1 MRPLTLE
8 LEAFGPY
15 LDRTALDFEKLNEA
29 GLFLISGL
37 TGGGKTTLL
46 DAMSIALFC
55 KSTGGRRSFSD
66 MRSLRADNTQR
77 TEVVFTFALGGKS
90 YRFRRALF
98 MKKKR
103 GTETYELHDQHECFS
118 LEDGAWKLEASGAAK
133 RVTEYAQSLLSLT
146 AEQFSQVIVLP
157 QGEFLRLLRANST
170 SKAEILKTLF
180 GCEVW
185 DALPARLKQRLNHVY
200 AKRQDCAARMQ
211 SLLEKYQVENPEA
224 LDAQLEARAAQRETL
239 SAALTAAQAES
250 KKAQAALDRAN
261 EYARLQ
267 AELRTAE
274 KERAE
279 AAAALRKAEQAAADA
294 KAAGPALEA
303 LRDKTAGLE
312 RRSETLRQER
322 ERSRE
327 KQQLA
332 DEIRTAEAALQ
343 KLVRD
348 MQAEEQAQADKR
360 ARIQKGE
367 AYLAECVHAA
377 EALPQKLEEKSA
389 LEKTLD
395 SLQKLR
401 DARETHAQR
410 LKALAEK
417 NDRALSSRLAMTA
430 QDKAVAAAE
439 AARSRSAAARLAA
452 DLKDGAPCP
461 VCGAVHHPQPAVS
474 AEAVPSEAE
483 FEAMRAQLDALR
495 SAYQQAEGEAAGA
508 KAAAD
513 IAGRA
518 LEQAAAACTDPT
530 ADAADIAQQLS
541 ACETQRAAL
550 QKMSGQRDAAQKRLD
565 DLRREAEESAQSL
578 QAYAKAHAAQ
588 TEKRGQLCRR
598 MEDFQAVRGAAEID
612 AALRALEKERHDAD
626 SERTRLESL
635 QRTAAENLAAAR
647 AQQESAEKRF
657 SAAATAIQSFGKAPS
672 ASAAD
677 CAAAAEKIRK
687 QLDALHIECGRLD
700 EALASAKQTR
710 EAVAV
715 IAGEAEALDREYS
728 RYARLH
734 GLLSG
739 KNAMRMPI
747 LQYVLSMMLEET
759 TASANRFFSIL
770 SRGRYALRRMDAPKG
785 GQGYAGLD
793 IEVLDGMSGTARSI
807 ETLSGGEQ
815 FLASLS
821 LAFGLSEVVQS
832 YSGAVRLDALFIDE
846 GFGSLDTDTLDT
858 AMRALE
864 TIRQSGRV
872 IGIIS
877 HVAELQRRIPTMI
890 RVSKTASGSAA
901 AKVISE

>member
-118 LEDGAWKLEASGAAK
+118 LENGAWKLEASGAAK

-224 LDAQLEARAAQRETL
+224 LDAQLKARAAQRETL

-294 KAAGPALEA
+294 EAAGPALEA

-327 KQQLA
+327 KQRLA
-332 DEIRTAEAALQ
+332 DEIQTAEAALQ

-367 AYLAECVHAA
+367 AYLAECVRAA

-401 DARETHAQR
+401 DAWETHAQC
-410 LKALAEK
+410 LKALAKK
-417 NDRALSSRLAMTA
+417 NDRALKSRLAMTA

-439 AARSRSAAARLAA
+439 AARSQSAAARLAA

-518 LEQAAAACTDPT
+518 LEQAAACADPT
-530 ADAADIAQQLS
+530 ADAAEIAQQLS

-565 DLRREAEESAQSL
+565 DLRREAEASAQSL
-578 QAYAKAHAAQ
+578 QAHAKAHAAQ

-612 AALRALEKERHDAD
+612 AALRALENERRVAD
-626 SERTRLESL
+626 GERTRLESL

-677 CAAAAEKIRK
+677 CAEAAEQIRK
-687 QLDALHIECGRLD
+687 QLDALHVECGRLD
-700 EALASAKQTR
+700 ESLASAKQTR

-715 IAGEAEALDREYS
+715 IADEAEALDREYS

>member
-239 SAALTAAQAES
+239 SAALETAQAES
-250 KKAQAALDRAN
+250 KKAQAALDR

-267 AELRTAE
+267 TELRTAE

-294 KAAGPALEA
+294 EAAGPALEA
-303 LRDKTAGLE
+303 LREKNAGLE
-312 RRSETLRQER
+312 RRFETLRQER

-327 KQQLA
+327 KQRLA

-367 AYLAECVHAA
+367 AYLAECVRAA
-377 EALPQKLEEKSA
+377 EALPQKLEKKNA

-410 LKALAEK
+410 LKVFAEK
-417 NDRALSSRLAMTA
+417 SDRALKSRLAMTA
-430 QDKAVAAAE
+430 QDKAVSAAE

-495 SAYQQAEGEAAGA
+495 IAHQQAEGEAAGA

-518 LEQAAAACTDPT
+518 LEQAAAACADPT

-565 DLRREAEESAQSL
+565 DLRREAEASAQNL
-578 QAYAKAHAAQ
+578 QAHAKAHAAQ

-598 MEDFQAVRGAAEID
+598 MEDFRAVRGAAEID
-612 AALRALEKERHDAD
+612 AALRALENERRVAD
-626 SERTRLESL
+626 GERTRLESL

-657 SAAATAIQSFGKAPS
+657 SAAATAIQSFGEALS

-687 QLDALHIECGRLD
+687 QLDALHVECGRLG

-821 LAFGLSEVVQS
+821 LAFGLSGVVQS

>member
-267 AELRTAE
+267 TELRTAE

-294 KAAGPALEA
+294 EAAGPALEA

-327 KQQLA
+327 KQRLA

-417 NDRALSSRLAMTA
+417 NERALKSRLAMTA

-495 SAYQQAEGEAAGA
+495 HAHQQAEGEAAGA

-513 IAGRA
+513 IADRA
-518 LEQAAAACTDPT
+518 LEQAAAACADPT

-565 DLRREAEESAQSL
+565 DLRREAEASAQSF
-578 QAYAKAHAAQ
+578 QAHAKAHAAK

-598 MEDFQAVRGAAEID
+598 MEDFRAGRGAAEID
-612 AALRALEKERHDAD
+612 AALRALENERRVAD
-626 SERTRLESL
+626 GERTRLESL

-657 SAAATAIQSFGKAPS
+657 STAATAIQSFGEAPS

-687 QLDALHIECGRLD
+687 QLDALHVECGRLD
-700 EALASAKQTR
+700 EALASARQTR